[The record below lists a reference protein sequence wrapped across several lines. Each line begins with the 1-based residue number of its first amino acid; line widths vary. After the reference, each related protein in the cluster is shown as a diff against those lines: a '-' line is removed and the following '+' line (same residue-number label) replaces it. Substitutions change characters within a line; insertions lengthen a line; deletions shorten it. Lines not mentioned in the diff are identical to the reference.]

1 MATAVFFHAH
11 PDDEAIA
18 TGGTMLL
25 LARAGHRVVVV
36 CATDGAR
43 GRPVAPEGSGDDLA
57 GIGDDPI
64 ARGDGLAASEG
75 SGNDPSGG
83 ADLAAVR
90 EAELQAAARILGA
103 RRVEMLGYADSGM
116 DGDPSNGDPE
126 CFWQADVEEAAAK
139 LAAILAEEGADLLTC
154 YDDRGTYGHPDHIQV
169 HRVGVRAAELA
180 GVGLVYE
187 STVDRD
193 HFAAAMP
200 KMRAMMADLG
210 LDDGMDDDEQ
220 AEIQAEIDAGSLGV
234 DSASITHRVDVSA
247 AAVEKRAAMAA
258 HASQIPADSFFLQLP
273 PDAFALA
280 FGVEWYR
287 QRDPGSGGRTGADLL
302 ASLPAAALTGG
313 LGPAAVSAGP

>member
-43 GRPVAPEGSGDDLA
+43 GRPAAPERSGDDMA
-57 GIGDDPI
+57 GIGDDPT
-64 ARGDGLAASEG
+64 ARGDGLAVSEG
-75 SGNDPSGG
+75 SGDDPSGG

-90 EAELQAAARILGA
+90 GAELRAAARILGA

-116 DGDPSNGDPE
+116 DGDPSNDDPE

-139 LAAILAEEGADLLTC
+139 LAAILVEEGADLLTC
-154 YDDRGTYGHPDHIQV
+154 YDDQGTYGHPDHIQV

-247 AAVEKRAAMAA
+247 AAAEKRAAMAA

-287 QRDPGSGGRTGADLL
+287 QRDPGSGGTTGTDLL
-302 ASLPAAALTGG
+302 ASLPAAAALADDS
-313 LGPAAVSAGP
+313 AAVRV